1 MASVIDRS
9 RKKNSESEERKAR
22 KLDNRFCSVLNVII
36 FSHLTYRSH
45 ILVIMDV
52 WRLCV
57 LQDREKGEGGEKE
70 NKDHEFTCVCGIML
84 NGASE
89 ARTYNR
95 TGGYI
100 GC

>member
-36 FSHLTYRSH
+36 FSHLTDRSH

-52 WRLCV
+52 WCLCV
-57 LQDREKGEGGEKE
+57 
-70 NKDHEFTCVCGIML
+70 
-84 NGASE
+84 
-89 ARTYNR
+89 
-95 TGGYI
+95 
-100 GC
+100 